1 MVLRPGPPK
10 KNSWQISVCERGLS
24 ERECSD
30 LQRQSYHYL
39 HGQHTAQMRVLYG
52 SGSRLLSPQADT
64 AGMQG
69 ILCRAPNRRV
79 PDANVCSTC
88 GTREPAQG
96 HECTPKCAICGD
108 DHITSGKLCKKK
120 LKHVPPTRSRV
131 DQPERRRLSTQKTS
145 STSASTAEVKA

>member
-10 KNSWQISVCERGLS
+10 QNSWQISVCERVLS
-24 ERECSD
+24 GRECSD

-39 HGQHTAQMRVLYG
+39 HGQHTAQISVLYG

-88 GTREPAQG
+88 GTREHAQG
-96 HECTPKCAICGD
+96 HECTPKCTICGD
-108 DHITSGKLCKKK
+108 DHIKWQTMQEE
-120 LKHVPPTRSRV
+120 TQARSAYEVTGGSART
-131 DQPERRRLSTQKTS
+131 EKTVN
-145 STSASTAEVKA
+145 AESLVRFREYG